1 MLFYILKRLAF
12 LPVIL
17 LLLSVLIFS
26 LVMVLSPYERL
37 AVFIT
42 DPESA
47 SANVSY
53 EDLIIR
59 YGLDKPFYV
68 QYWNW
73 LSGVLKGNLGW
84 SPSASMPVT

>member
-42 DPESA
+42 DPE
-47 SANVSY
+47 
-53 EDLIIR
+53 
-59 YGLDKPFYV
+59 
-68 QYWNW
+68 
-73 LSGVLKGNLGW
+73 
-84 SPSASMPVT
+84 